1 MWLPIPVYERIPQF
15 LFLLG
20 LLFMSVGAYIGFDYQ
35 LTFFYFAV
43 GFVCSIW
50 GVLIFTMRSRAR
62 KALKQQQK
70 VERQQGNDAEQEP
83 RENSIKGGDSAA

>member
-1 MWLPIPVYERIPQF
+1 
-15 LFLLG
+15 
-20 LLFMSVGAYIGFDYQ
+20 MSSGTYIGFDYQ
-35 LTFFYFAV
+35 LSFLYFAV